1 MRLIALNYS
10 KINVEKFSNKFRDL
24 KIGTSINLDSIK
36 KTKNEFLKTKD
47 FFLDIKFNYILEYTP
62 KIAKIELEGNILISV
77 DPKKGEEI
85 LKDWKNKKLDDET
98 RLVIF
103 NSILSKANIKAI
115 QLEEE
120 FTLPIH
126 FKLPSLK
133 VSKKEEPSK

>member
-1 MRLIALNYS
+1 MA
-10 KINVEKFSNKFRDL
+10 
-24 KIGTSINLDSIK
+24 
-36 KTKNEFLKTKD
+36 
-47 FFLDIKFNYILEYTP
+47 
-62 KIAKIELEGNILISV
+62 GNILISV

-85 LKDWKNKKLDDET
+85 LKDWKNKKLNDGM

-120 FTLPIH
+120 FGLPIH

-133 VSKKEEPSK
+133 GSKKEEPSK